1 MPPRRYIPSMFSGVY
16 FDQHIIM
23 TNHLLMVVVI
33 TRTGGH
39 GNPPLYNFPELKNKL
54 FEDNY
59 IKR

>member
-1 MPPRRYIPSMFSGVY
+1 
-16 FDQHIIM
+16 
-23 TNHLLMVVVI
+23 MVVVI